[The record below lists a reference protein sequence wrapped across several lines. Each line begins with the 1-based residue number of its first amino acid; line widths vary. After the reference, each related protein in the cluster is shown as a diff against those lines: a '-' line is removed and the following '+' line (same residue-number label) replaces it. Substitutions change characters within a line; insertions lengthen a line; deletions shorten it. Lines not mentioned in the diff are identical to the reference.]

1 MVTNTTD
8 TSTAQKLFQELD
20 PTPKQRVPKKVLDRD
35 DFIQLF
41 IKQLEYQDPMKPLD
55 NNQMATQLAL
65 FSQVDQLFDLNEKLG
80 KALDLA
86 HSQEMG
92 LVSNL
97 VGRLVRVEGNTGRVE
112 NGTFLGATVHLD
124 DPVNDLKVKIYAS
137 DGTLVK
143 TLDLG
148 GLAAGDHAI
157 AWDATNEAGQKVADG
172 DYSLR
177 LEWDG
182 PDDLKP
188 GVETVGRVTRALLGD
203 DPQLVINDRL
213 KVNPEDLKEI
223 ISGGGA

>member
-1 MVTNTTD
+1 MLTNTTD
-8 TSTAQKLFQELD
+8 TSSAQKLFQELD

-65 FSQVDQLFDLNEKLG
+65 FGQVDQLFDLNEKLE

-86 HSQEMG
+86 HGQELG
-92 LVSNL
+92 LVSGL
-97 VGRLVRVEGNTGRVE
+97 VGRLVRVDGQTGRVE
-112 NGTFLGATVHLD
+112 NGQFLGAKVHLD
-124 DPVNDLKVKIYAS
+124 DPVNDLKVKIYAA
-137 DGTLVK
+137 DGSLVK

-148 GLAAGDHAI
+148 GLSAGDHLI
-157 AWDATNEAGQKVADG
+157 SWDATNEAGQRVADG
-172 DYSLR
+172 DYTLR

-182 PDDLKP
+182 PEDLKP
-188 GVETVGRVTRALLGD
+188 TVETVGRVTRALLGE
-203 DPQLVINDRL
+203 DPQLVINDRI
-213 KVNPEDLKEI
+213 KVKPEDLKEI